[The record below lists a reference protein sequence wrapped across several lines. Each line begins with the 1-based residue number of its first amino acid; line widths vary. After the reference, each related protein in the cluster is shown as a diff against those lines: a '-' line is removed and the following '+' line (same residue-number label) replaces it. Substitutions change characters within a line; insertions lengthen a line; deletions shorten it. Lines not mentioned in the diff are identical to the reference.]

1 MNELQLFTYLK
12 SRYIADL
19 MMTNDEFETYDCSS
33 EDLGVHI
40 ELKSRQTHYDELM
53 IERDKYHAVTQRA
66 WVNGKTALYICS
78 TPKGI
83 WSFNLNKLTM
93 PAWYY
98 FDGLPATTEF
108 GNTDT
113 ITKVVG
119 FLHIGRG
126 KRIGA
131 YGAKNA

>member
-1 MNELQLFTYLK
+1 
-12 SRYIADL
+12 
-19 MMTNDEFETYDCSS
+19 
-33 EDLGVHI
+33 
-40 ELKSRQTHYDELM
+40 M

-66 WVNGKTALYICS
+66 WVDGKTALYICS

-108 GNTDT
+108 ANTDT

-131 YGAKNA
+131 YGAK